1 MIQYKNDAKGGQ
13 LRGSIYTQNISLQP
27 VLPLLQLRRLTFG
40 SRFEEGE
47 RVDISPDSSSLGS
60 TVVGSDEEMGMAAST
75 LPLKE
80 KTVDGAEN
88 HEEEE
93 DTDNDDKSK
102 LLEIPNTISQNQ
114 RGTYS
119 VSKVS
124 LY

>member
-1 MIQYKNDAKGGQ
+1 MQLGGQ
-13 LRGSIYTQNISLQP
+13 LRGSIYVPNISLSH
-27 VLPLLQLRRLTFG
+27 VLSLLQLRRLTFG

-60 TVVGSDEEMGMAAST
+60 TVEGSDEEMGMAAST

-80 KTVDGAEN
+80 KTVDGADK

-93 DTDNDDKSK
+93 DTDNDDKGK
-102 LLEIPNTISQNQ
+102 LLEIPNITSRNQ
-114 RGTYS
+114 QGTYP

-124 LY
+124 

>member
-1 MIQYKNDAKGGQ
+1 MMMQKGGQ
-13 LRGSIYTQNISLQP
+13 LRGSIWTPNISLSL
-27 VLPLLQLRRLTFG
+27 VLSLLQLRRLTFG

-60 TVVGSDEEMGMAAST
+60 TVEGSDEEMGMAAST

-102 LLEIPNTISQNQ
+102 LLEIPNTTNQNR
-114 RGTYS
+114 RGTYPFP
-119 VSKVS
+119 K
-124 LY
+124 YHDFET

>member
-1 MIQYKNDAKGGQ
+1 M
-13 LRGSIYTQNISLQP
+13 
-27 VLPLLQLRRLTFG
+27 RRLTFG

-88 HEEEE
+88 HEVEE

>member
-1 MIQYKNDAKGGQ
+1 
-13 LRGSIYTQNISLQP
+13 
-27 VLPLLQLRRLTFG
+27 
-40 SRFEEGE
+40 
-47 RVDISPDSSSLGS
+47 
-60 TVVGSDEEMGMAAST
+60 MAAST

-102 LLEIPNTISQNQ
+102 LLEIPNTTSQNQ
-114 RGTYS
+114 RGTYP

-124 LY
+124 